1 MSAVCST
8 SFVRFL
14 LLSGRQADLSGARD
28 EITATS
34 FRVKTDKTTRAIKNG
49 EAAVRIFVHPHGSPH
64 VMLTMALPRNLE
76 AAPVVGHA
84 VVGADHPI
92 LLNAENVLDRTPDIG
107 HEGRAWLGR
116 GHRKARVVV
125 GNETFFKVAIAPRNR
140 PDFCEP
146 QFLRQPLL
154 QRAEHPLHSPA
165 PLR

>member
-1 MSAVCST
+1 MNRRPQEFRSA
-8 SFVRFL
+8 FAAMAKA
-14 LLSGRQADLSGARD
+14 QAGLALALRP
-28 EITATS
+28 
-34 FRVKTDKTTRAIKNG
+34 KT
-49 EAAVRIFVHPHGSPH
+49 
-64 VMLTMALPRNLE
+64 ALPRNLE

-146 QFLRQPLL
+146 QF
-154 QRAEHPLHSPA
+154 
-165 PLR
+165 